1 MLFLWSK
8 FLWNQEKT
16 EKKWFKNKNDYFH
29 FNVCLNEFHVIF
41 VLIKIIF
48 WSENLYFLVRH
59 RWEERAIYSLLLV
72 KRALHAIVVAKIYD
86 YNPNIGDNEVT
97 QNSLFSSTKTNPD
110 LE

>member
-1 MLFLWSK
+1 M
-8 FLWNQEKT
+8 
-16 EKKWFKNKNDYFH
+16 
-29 FNVCLNEFHVIF
+29 
-41 VLIKIIF
+41 
-48 WSENLYFLVRH
+48 R
-59 RWEERAIYSLLLV
+59 ERAIYSLLLV